1 MKWLLPTEDHV
12 RPFLAACLLR
22 GEVRDVRKMQ
32 AANEDEVLDRE
43 RLARLAAAK
52 QRSRAKIGR
61 RGW

>member
-1 MKWLLPTEDHV
+1 MKWLLSTEEHV
-12 RPFLAACLLR
+12 QPFLVACLR
-22 GEVRDVRKMQ
+22 HGEVRDVRKMM
-32 AANEDEVLDRE
+32 AANEDDVLDRE

>member
-1 MKWLLPTEDHV
+1 MKWLLPTEEHV
-12 RPFLAACLLR
+12 RQFLAACVLH
-22 GEVRDVRKMQ
+22 GEVRDVRKMM
-32 AANEDEVLDRE
+32 AANEDDVLDRE